1 MYKIRQRIDG
11 EKATMRVKTSN
22 ADAPFAARQT
32 IFNMDLLGG
41 VHETRDDSTS
51 DSLADED
58 TSASYSLSED
68 SK

>member
-1 MYKIRQRIDG
+1 MYQITQRIDR
-11 EKATMRVKTSN
+11 EQATMRVKTSN
-22 ADAPFAARQT
+22 SDAPFAARPT

-51 DSLADED
+51 DSLADDD
-58 TSASYSLSED
+58 TSASYSLPKD